1 MDSSVKT
8 SKNEFKPPV
17 QRVVNARSNEMPSR
31 AAPLSNKERLLLRK
45 QALRM
50 KKRPVIAVG
59 NFYSSRNCQFSSVV
73 ALVLRMYLV
82 ELHT

>member
-1 MDSSVKT
+1 MGSSVKS

-17 QRVVNARSNEMPSR
+17 QRPVDTRSNEMPFR
-31 AAPLSNKERLLLRK
+31 AAPLSNRERLLLRK

-59 NFYSSRNCQFSSVV
+59 NFYSFSNRSF
-73 ALVLRMYLV
+73 
-82 ELHT
+82 